1 MKKLLTIFKK
11 LNSFTNNEL
20 TAKEEAEQIL
30 KFLLLKNST
39 AKSIEVF
46 EALEIA
52 LNNQIDV
59 VLMDINMPVMDG
71 FEAVRQIRSFNK
83 AVPII
88 AQTAY
93 YNESDQPLSIFN
105 GFSDFLSKPV
115 DRNLLLEKVLKL
127 IE

>member
-52 LNNQIDV
+52 MECEMKKRESEAAHTCRIINSKWQKKV
-59 VLMDINMPVMDG
+59 VAKTYDPNFD
-71 FEAVRQIRSFNK
+71 K
-83 AVPII
+83 
-88 AQTAY
+88 
-93 YNESDQPLSIFN
+93 PLSAIEVN
-105 GFSDFLSKPV
+105 YEIVKP
-115 DRNLLLEKVLKL
+115 E
-127 IE
+127 I